1 MVASISRSSTEE
13 PCSHLQIVPTTNFLP
28 SLSLT
33 HTYTH
38 TSCSATIS
46 AMTRTSDL
54 YERCTCA
61 FKAVWWVLCNSPAVY
76 ITLFL
81 WSPILALL
89 TSRGFIM
96 DYYKDVF
103 GMPTD
108 SSWLRYLYVD
118 TPYTAYINNRV
129 TLTLVLDI
137 LVLYT
142 YERIPRLAYFDDP
155 VTGLLVDIKSTVP
168 LPKYS
173 TTRDLFTFASPGHPL
188 CPASKPRRIFMIF
201 WIFICVMATA
211 AMVTWKLHQW
221 VSGCTNMEFNMVI
234 QKNYFPKFHQFNPP
248 KV

>member
-1 MVASISRSSTEE
+1 
-13 PCSHLQIVPTTNFLP
+13 
-28 SLSLT
+28 
-33 HTYTH
+33 
-38 TSCSATIS
+38 
-46 AMTRTSDL
+46 MTRTIDL

-61 FKAVWWVLCNSPAVY
+61 SKAVWWVLCNSPALY

-81 WSPILALL
+81 WSPIFPLLA
-89 TSRGFIM
+89 SRRFIM

-142 YERIPRLAYFDDP
+142 YGRIRRLAYFDDP
-155 VTGLLVDIKSTVP
+155 VTGPLVDMENPVP

-173 TTRDLFTFASPGHPL
+173 TTRDLFTFTSPGHPL
-188 CPASKPRRIFMIF
+188 RTASKSRQIFVIF
-201 WIFICVMATA
+201 YIFICVMATA
-211 AMVTWKLHQW
+211 AMVIWKLHQW
-221 VSGCTNMEFNMVI
+221 VPDFWKMSNLVVSIVSKVLSGSWRQCAEM
-234 QKNYFPKFHQFNPP
+234 PKTGMPGVQSPEQI
-248 KV
+248 

>member
-1 MVASISRSSTEE
+1 
-13 PCSHLQIVPTTNFLP
+13 
-28 SLSLT
+28 
-33 HTYTH
+33 
-38 TSCSATIS
+38 
-46 AMTRTSDL
+46 
-54 YERCTCA
+54 
-61 FKAVWWVLCNSPAVY
+61 
-76 ITLFL
+76 
-81 WSPILALL
+81 
-89 TSRGFIM
+89 M

-142 YERIPRLAYFDDP
+142 YGRIRRLAYFDDP
-155 VTGLLVDIKSTVP
+155 VTGPLVDIESTVS

-173 TTRDLFTFASPGHPL
+173 TIRDLFTFASPGHPL

-221 VSGCTNMEFNMVI
+221 VSDFWKMLNLVVSIVSKAHSGSWRQYAKMPKAGMPGVQLPEQIQYHGCVI
-234 QKNYFPKFHQFNPP
+234 AVVLVLSYLYLA
-248 KV
+248 